1 MDSKARG
8 YMMMPQVEETLVGYL
23 SPGGASSLKKPTLP
37 TKLCRAT
44 SILVGKALQAAG
56 QAGSALHTMA
66 DLLKDLSAGRQRGTK
81 KLSTSFFLTVQLFTA
96 QLSGLSANQP
106 QPGPAPL
113 RREAQSV
120 ASSLVKTG
128 EQLIALNSQT
138 GS

>member
-1 MDSKARG
+1 
-8 YMMMPQVEETLVGYL
+8 MMMPQVEETLVGYL

-56 QAGSALHTMA
+56 QAVA

-113 RREAQSV
+113 RREAQRESV